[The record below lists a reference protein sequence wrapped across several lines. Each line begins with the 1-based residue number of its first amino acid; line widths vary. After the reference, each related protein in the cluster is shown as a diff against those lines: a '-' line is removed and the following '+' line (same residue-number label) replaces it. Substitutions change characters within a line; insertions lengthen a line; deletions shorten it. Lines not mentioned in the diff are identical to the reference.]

1 MKFYREM
8 TLSKKHKFVK
18 YLVCGIIL
26 ALLIANIFVKSYFHH
41 DGRVSPDSAEYLSI
55 SKSILDNNSF
65 YNKSNPILGENESY
79 FAIWPLGYPLSIVII
94 SKLTKLSV
102 FWSSKVCNAIF
113 LLLSVFLIIRE
124 YREKSYVFILCF
136 GLASYLFIYSSTYS
150 ETGFIFSLIYFS
162 IAINKL
168 ISSNAS
174 SISLCNIL
182 ISSCLLFLYRYVG
195 VFIDFILLFLILK
208 SFKNIGLSRYT
219 IRLIVISIL
228 ILTFQIV
235 YLLVNFLNT
244 GSLTGIARPFSVNE
258 VWDVLKEFVLGV
270 LGEFVLVAPYYN
282 FYLLLGS
289 LLLLGVFFTNS
300 FKYFNKKA
308 SSRLGKCF
316 FYTGFGY
323 LIFILIIGVL
333 THFSEFNYRFLAPA
347 TLLILF
353 SFIDKL
359 LRFNM
364 IFMSR
369 IEICLLIFVVLSFG
383 FSIRES
389 KISYEY
395 HGKTYF
401 DKLSYISRNVNA
413 IAPNSIILK
422 PNKHLK
428 YILSDVIFFDS
439 WYLNTINLEQI
450 KCNYPDQEIILN
462 RGNHFIKY

>member
-1 MKFYREM
+1 M
-8 TLSKKHKFVK
+8 TFSKKCKFFK
-18 YLVCGIIL
+18 CLVCGIIL
-26 ALLIANIFVKSYFHH
+26 GLLITNIFVKSYYHH

-55 SKSILDNNSF
+55 SKSILENESF
-65 YNKSNPILGENESY
+65 YNRSNPRLGENESY

-94 SKLTKLSV
+94 SKFTNLSV

-113 LLLSVFLIIRE
+113 LLLSLFLIIRE

-136 GLASYLFIYSSTYS
+136 GLASYLFIFSSTYS

-162 IAINKL
+162 ITINKL

-174 SISLCNIL
+174 SISLFNIL
-182 ISSCLLFLYRYVG
+182 ISSCFLFLFRYVG
-195 VFIDFILLFLILK
+195 VFVDFILLFLILK
-208 SFKNIGLSRYT
+208 SFKNSGLSRYT

-228 ILTFQIV
+228 ILAFQLV
-235 YLLVNFLNT
+235 YLLINFLNT
-244 GSLTGIARPFSVNE
+244 GSLTGITRPFSVSK
-258 VWDVLKEFVLGV
+258 VWDVLKEFALGI
-270 LGEFVLVAPYYN
+270 LGEIVLVAPYYN

-289 LLLLGVFFTNS
+289 LLLIGVFFTNQI
-300 FKYFNKKA
+300 KYFKRKA

-316 FYTGFGY
+316 LYTGLGY

-353 SFIDKL
+353 SFLDKL

-364 IFMSR
+364 GFMSR
-369 IEICLLIFVVLSFG
+369 IEICLLFFVICSIG

-401 DKLSYISRNVNA
+401 DELSSITRNVDD

-428 YILSDVIFFDS
+428 YILPDVIFFDS
-439 WYLNTINLEQI
+439 WYLNTITIEQI
-450 KCNYPDQEIILN
+450 KCKYPDQDILIN
-462 RGNHFIKY
+462 NGSHFIKY